1 MPVRREKLG
10 REQKKRE
17 WRGSSHLCLLSCA
30 RQEDWTLKIQTANQ
44 AKVAFVLLYPFFI
57 SQGFIGICNVSGR
70 KNVLRKLLRILYR
83 RLKAGFSVCWL
94 RLFVAGVLS
103 EMHEVRT
110 FAHCKTFLFDMFAF
124 FSSLE
129 NYFGFRTTNV
139 KGKTDHS
146 VSLKWNKGFWTFLKR
161 LVSFWL
167 CIRLIYELIS
177 PGWIKSRLYSVISSY
192 GYFFYM
198 PRFITFAEPALSLSS
213 VKEPYCSY
221 NVSQ

>member
-94 RLFVAGVLS
+94 CCTRCERLLTVKHFCLTCLLFFRRLKITLDSEQPMLKEKRIIPSVLGGINGF
-103 EMHEVRT
+103 EH
-110 FAHCKTFLFDMFAF
+110 FLRG
-124 FSSLE
+124 E
-129 NYFGFRTTNV
+129 Y
-139 KGKTDHS
+139 
-146 VSLKWNKGFWTFLKR
+146 
-161 LVSFWL
+161 
-167 CIRLIYELIS
+167 
-177 PGWIKSRLYSVISSY
+177 
-192 GYFFYM
+192 
-198 PRFITFAEPALSLSS
+198 LSDCASD
-213 VKEPYCSY
+213 
-221 NVSQ
+221 